1 MGFLLLIFFLKTD
14 LKKSGITLLILKS
27 PPPITF
33 PALAVTF
40 LNFLLAE

>member
-14 LKKSGITLLILKS
+14 LKNRITLFILKS

-40 LNFLLAE
+40 LNFLPAE